1 VFVLRFWFYSFC
13 FHLCHF
19 YLVTW
24 RLSHGV
30 EPVNLSFIFI
40 FYSSKTKI
48 LYKKSLKLQKLDV
61 AMIYLIFLPL
71 KVFVLLLSLKLKML
85 PWFTSYFFLWK
96 FLFCSC
102 LWRLRCYHDLPHIS
116 SFESFLFCSFK
127 TRLRRLIFSLF
138 SDINLHCVFLLKP

>member
-1 VFVLRFWFYSFC
+1 LCVCFTFLVLFLLFSSMPF
-13 FHLCHF
+13 L
-19 YLVTW
+19 LGNLKVVTW
-24 RLSHGV
+24 SRTCK
-30 EPVNLSFIFI
+30 FIFI

-102 LWRLRCYHDLPHIS
+102 LWSLRCYHDLPHIS
-116 SFESFLFCSFK
+116 SFESFCFAL
-127 TRLRRLIFSLF
+127 
-138 SDINLHCVFLLKP
+138 VFED